1 MYSIGLAVRSWFH
14 ARQQAQKTGA
24 RLARNTT
31 ALVHLCFNMMR
42 STSVVFLEIHLV
54 VEARHLIAVAVEHQ
68 RRAFA
73 ELAQSPLARLAP
85 SRMVHF
91 RVYIRVEAILRRI
104 RQVPRS
110 RGLAAHKLN
119 LHN

>member
-31 ALVHLCFNMMR
+31 TLVHLCFNMMR
-42 STSVVFLEIHLV
+42 LTSVVFLEIHLV

-68 RRAFA
+68 CRAFA
-73 ELAQSPLARLAP
+73 ELAQPALARLAP
-85 SRMVHF
+85 ARMVHV
-91 RVYIRVEAILRRI
+91 RIHVRIEA
-104 RQVPRS
+104 
-110 RGLAAHKLN
+110 
-119 LHN
+119 